1 MKLSLKTLVTA
12 ISLPVLMTACASNG
26 DNVKEIT
33 AQDLQHHNWELV
45 QVDGK
50 NIVLDEHQ
58 KAARLEIGENLTA
71 NGNAGCNN
79 FFGQAELKNN
89 QLRIEKMGMT
99 MKMCMED
106 QMKIENA
113 MTQTLSNWS
122 DITLTK
128 DGLVLKSADHELTFT
143 LRDWGGA
150 QPRNSI

>member
-26 DNVKEIT
+26 DDVKEVT

-143 LRDWGGA
+143 LRDWV
-150 QPRNSI
+150 N

>member
-12 ISLPVLMTACASNG
+12 ISLLVLMTACASNG

-45 QVDGK
+45 QIDGK
-50 NIVLDEHQ
+50 NIELKERQ
-58 KAARLEIGENLTA
+58 QAPRLEIGENLTA

-99 MKMCMED
+99 MKMCMDD
-106 QMKIENA
+106 QMKIEQA
-113 MTQTLSNWS
+113 MSETLTEWS

-128 DGLVLKSADHELTFT
+128 EGLMLKNDVHELTFQ
-143 LRDWGGA
+143 LRDWV
-150 QPRNSI
+150 N

>member
-26 DNVKEIT
+26 DDVKEIT

-50 NIVLDEHQ
+50 NIVLDENQ
-58 KAARLEIGENLTA
+58 KAARLEIDENLTA

-128 DGLVLKSADHELTFT
+128 DGLVLKNADHELTFT
-143 LRDWGGA
+143 LRDWV
-150 QPRNSI
+150 N

>member
-26 DNVKEIT
+26 DDVKEIT

-50 NIVLDEHQ
+50 NIVLDENQ

-128 DGLVLKSADHELTFT
+128 DGLVLKNADHELTFT
-143 LRDWGGA
+143 LSDWV
-150 QPRNSI
+150 N

>member
-26 DNVKEIT
+26 DDVKEIT

-50 NIVLDEHQ
+50 NIALDENQ

-128 DGLVLKSADHELTFT
+128 DGLVLKNADHELTFT
-143 LRDWGGA
+143 LRDWV
-150 QPRNSI
+150 N

>member
-106 QMKIENA
+106 QMKVENA

-143 LRDWGGA
+143 LRD
-150 QPRNSI
+150 RDRKSVV

>member
-26 DNVKEIT
+26 DDVKEIT

-50 NIVLDEHQ
+50 NIVLDENQ

-128 DGLVLKSADHELTFT
+128 DGLVLKNAAHELTFT
-143 LRDWGGA
+143 LRDWV
-150 QPRNSI
+150 N

>member
-26 DNVKEIT
+26 DDVKEIT

-50 NIVLDEHQ
+50 NIVLDENQ

-79 FFGQAELKNN
+79 FFGQTELKNN

-128 DGLVLKSADHELTFT
+128 DGLVLKNADHELTFT
-143 LRDWGGA
+143 LRDWV
-150 QPRNSI
+150 N

>member
-26 DNVKEIT
+26 DDVKEIT

-50 NIVLDEHQ
+50 NIVLDENQ

-128 DGLVLKSADHELTFT
+128 DGLILKNADHELTFT
-143 LRDWGGA
+143 LRDWV
-150 QPRNSI
+150 N

>member
-12 ISLPVLMTACASNG
+12 ISLPVLMTACANNG
-26 DNVKEIT
+26 DDVKEIT

-50 NIVLDEHQ
+50 NIVLDENQ
-58 KAARLEIGENLTA
+58 KAARLEISENLTA

-128 DGLVLKSADHELTFT
+128 DGLVLKNADHELTFT
-143 LRDWGGA
+143 LRDWV
-150 QPRNSI
+150 N

>member
-26 DNVKEIT
+26 DDVKEIT

-58 KAARLEIGENLTA
+58 KAAHLEIGENLTT

-99 MKMCMED
+99 MKMCMDD
-106 QMKIENA
+106 QMKIEQA
-113 MTQTLSNWS
+113 MSETLTEWS

-128 DGLVLKSADHELTFT
+128 EGLILKNDDHELTFQ
-143 LRDWGGA
+143 LRDWV
-150 QPRNSI
+150 N

>member
-26 DNVKEIT
+26 DDVKEIT

-50 NIVLDEHQ
+50 NIVLDENQ

-99 MKMCMED
+99 MKMCMEA

-128 DGLVLKSADHELTFT
+128 DGLVLKNADHELTFT
-143 LRDWGGA
+143 LRDWV
-150 QPRNSI
+150 N

>member
-1 MKLSLKTLVTA
+1 MKLSLKTLVAA
-12 ISLPVLMTACASNG
+12 ISLPVLMTACTSNG

-45 QVDGK
+45 QIDGNK
-50 NIVLDEHQ
+50 IELTERQ
-58 KAARLEIGENLTA
+58 KAPRLEIGENLTA

-99 MKMCMED
+99 MKMCIGDIMN
-106 QMKIENA
+106 IEKA
-113 MTQTLSNWS
+113 MSTTLSDWS

-128 DGLVLKSADHELTFT
+128 DGLVLKNSEHELTFT
-143 LRDWGGA
+143 LRDWV
-150 QPRNSI
+150 N

>member
-26 DNVKEIT
+26 DDVKEIT

-50 NIVLDEHQ
+50 NIVLDENQ

-113 MTQTLSNWS
+113 ITQTLSNWS

-128 DGLVLKSADHELTFT
+128 DGLVLKNADHELTFT
-143 LRDWGGA
+143 LRDWV
-150 QPRNSI
+150 N

>member
-26 DNVKEIT
+26 DDVKEIT
-33 AQDLQHHNWELV
+33 AHDLQHHNWELV

-143 LRDWGGA
+143 LRDWV
-150 QPRNSI
+150 N

>member
-1 MKLSLKTLVTA
+1 
-12 ISLPVLMTACASNG
+12 MTACASNG
-26 DNVKEIT
+26 DDVKEIT

-143 LRDWGGA
+143 LRDWV
-150 QPRNSI
+150 N

>member
-26 DNVKEIT
+26 DDVKEIT

-50 NIVLDEHQ
+50 NIVLDENQ

-122 DITLTK
+122 DITLNK
-128 DGLVLKSADHELTFT
+128 DGLVLKNADHELTFT
-143 LRDWGGA
+143 LRDWV
-150 QPRNSI
+150 N

>member
-1 MKLSLKTLVTA
+1 MKLSLKTLVAA

-45 QVDGK
+45 QIDGK
-50 NIVLDEHQ
+50 NLELTERQ
-58 KAARLEIGENLTA
+58 KAPRLEIGENLTA

-79 FFGQAELKNN
+79 FFGQAELKDN

-99 MKMCMED
+99 MKMCVGDIMNVE
-106 QMKIENA
+106 KA
-113 MTQTLSNWS
+113 MSATLSDWS

-128 DGLVLKSADHELTFT
+128 DGLVLKNADHELTFT
-143 LRDWGGA
+143 LRDWM
-150 QPRNSI
+150 N

>member
-1 MKLSLKTLVTA
+1 
-12 ISLPVLMTACASNG
+12 MTACASNG
-26 DNVKEIT
+26 DDVKEIT

-50 NIVLDEHQ
+50 NIVLDENQ

-128 DGLVLKSADHELTFT
+128 DGLVLKNADHELTFT
-143 LRDWGGA
+143 LR
-150 QPRNSI
+150 

>member
-26 DNVKEIT
+26 DDVKEIT

-50 NIVLDEHQ
+50 NIVLDENQ

-79 FFGQAELKNN
+79 FFGQAELTNN

-128 DGLVLKSADHELTFT
+128 DGLVLKNADHELTFT
-143 LRDWGGA
+143 LRDWV
-150 QPRNSI
+150 N

>member
-26 DNVKEIT
+26 DDVKEIT

-50 NIVLDEHQ
+50 NIVLDENQ

-128 DGLVLKSADHELTFT
+128 DGLVLKNADHELTFT
-143 LRDWGGA
+143 LRNWV
-150 QPRNSI
+150 N

>member
-26 DNVKEIT
+26 DDVKEIT

-50 NIVLDEHQ
+50 NIVLDENQ

-99 MKMCMED
+99 MKMCMEE

-128 DGLVLKSADHELTFT
+128 DGLVLKNADHELTFT
-143 LRDWGGA
+143 LRDWVD
-150 QPRNSI
+150 RKSVV